1 MMMMTMRV
9 LILVVVLF
17 LSSVESLSRT
27 RRRHN
32 NVLDKEKLKFES
44 FLSTV
49 LESDGV
55 RFLYF
60 FTFIDPT
67 TRFTQQLFEDLVNRE
82 KDRTSAKDR
91 LYKAISGYFY
101 SKEPMS
107 LLEISST
114 PAFDPQSGLAEPTPQ
129 CRTTMNKWMSECV
142 FGSK

>member
-1 MMMMTMRV
+1 MMMRV
-9 LILVVVLF
+9 LVLVVVLF

-27 RRRHN
+27 RRRHI
-32 NVLDKEKLKFES
+32 DKHKESEKLKFES

-55 RFLYF
+55 RFL
-60 FTFIDPT
+60 FTFIS
-67 TRFTQQLFEDLVNRE
+67 TQQTQQLTFHQLFEDLVNRE

-107 LLEISST
+107 LLEISSA

>member
-1 MMMMTMRV
+1 MMMMMMRV
-9 LILVVVLF
+9 FVVLMF
-17 LSSVESLSRT
+17 LSSSAESLRRT
-27 RRRHN
+27 RRHN
-32 NVLDKEKLKFES
+32 HIEKLKFES

-55 RFLYF
+55 RFLSLSLRLYRPN
-60 FTFIDPT
+60 TFHP
-67 TRFTQQLFEDLVNRE
+67 QQLFEDLVNRE

-107 LLEISST
+107 LLEISSA

>member
-1 MMMMTMRV
+1 MMMIMITMRV
-9 LILVVVLF
+9 FLVVVLMF
-17 LSSVESLSRT
+17 LSSSAESLRRT
-27 RRRHN
+27 RRHN
-32 NVLDKEKLKFES
+32 HIEKLKFES

-55 RFLYF
+55 RFL
-60 FTFIDPT
+60 FTFIS
-67 TRFTQQLFEDLVNRE
+67 TQQTQQLTFHQLFEDLVNRE

-107 LLEISST
+107 LLEISSA